1 MKRIVLCCDGT
12 WNSADQ
18 ARNGVPCPTNVV
30 KLGFRIAKQAENGQ
44 IPQVVYY
51 DEGVGTGNSLDR
63 LSGGALGRGLEE
75 NIYEAFR
82 FLIANY
88 EPGDEL
94 YLFGFSRGA
103 FTARSIV
110 GMIRKCGILSRKSV
124 RRYRDALSLYRDDSH
139 PNAEE
144 PSKFRRDHCVCAGDN
159 INVKFIGVWDTVGS
173 LGIPLRGLRS
183 LTRKK
188 YQFHDT
194 ELSGVV
200 EHAYHALAIDERR
213 APFEPTLWH
222 YQPKPGQ
229 TVEQVWFCGAHSD
242 VGGGYA
248 STGLSD
254 IALEWMIEKARGT
267 GLEFDQTATASYPL
281 SPNPLDE
288 LHNSKSGLY
297 RVTIGIDRPIGTS
310 SDKNKPDP
318 TQSLHSSVLQRW
330 DNDASYR
337 PPALLDYFRRT
348 GDSRANESTSTRKR
362 SGEATQRAQGFQ

>member
-30 KLGFRIAKQAENGQ
+30 KLGFRIAKQGANGQ

-75 NIYEAFR
+75 NIFEAFR

-103 FTARSIV
+103 FSARSIV

-124 RRYRDALSLYRDDSH
+124 RCYRDALSLYRDDNH
-139 PNAEE
+139 PDAQG
-144 PSKFRRDHCVCAGDN
+144 PSKFRHDHCVCAGEN

-200 EHAYHALAIDERR
+200 QHAYHALAIDERR
-213 APFEPTLWH
+213 TPFEPTLWH

-254 IALEWMIEKARGT
+254 IALEWMIEKARGA
-267 GLEFDQTATASYPL
+267 GLEFDQTAAASYPL

-297 RVTIGIDRPIGTS
+297 RVTIGIDRPIGTL
-310 SDKNKPDP
+310 SDKSKPDP

-337 PPALLDYFRRT
+337 PPALLDYFQRT
-348 GDSRANESTSTRKR
+348 ADPRANESTSTRKR
-362 SGEATQRAQGFQ
+362 AGEATQRAQGFP